1 MGTAAAAMYA
11 MYSAAAYT
19 GTTEAAAAAAA
30 ATAATTSGGYT
41 CTSPYCYA
49 SYCHLCLPPDCRV
62 NAATAAT
69 HHHHQLPYYPQPPPV
84 YNKLSNVHTKLS
96 QIDNSKVDEGKRS

>member
-30 ATAATTSGGYT
+30 ATTSAGGYT

-62 NAATAAT
+62 NAPPAAT